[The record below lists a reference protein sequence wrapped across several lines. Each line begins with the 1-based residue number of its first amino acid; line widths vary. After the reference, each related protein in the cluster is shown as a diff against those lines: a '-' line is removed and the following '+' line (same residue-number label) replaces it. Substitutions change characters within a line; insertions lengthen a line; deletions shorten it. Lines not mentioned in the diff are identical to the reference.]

1 MPCLILYSSFH
12 ISCTC
17 WASTSIYAPL
27 KDTNWTSN
35 KPLIGTNWTYRISTS
50 FHGPFWML
58 SACTYLFHKLL
69 PGANCICTTCN
80 SLHGSSWDA
89 KCACETSTR
98 LYEPLGILI
107 MSLEP
112 HKLSRARGLQSAATK
127 HLPAFTSLCMALTA
141 LAESYTSL
149 CGKLT
154 PPTKSLT
161 GFTTFSKELN
171 CTWRTTSSLH

>member
-89 KCACETSTR
+89 KCTCETSTR
-98 LYEPLGILI
+98 LYEPLGDPNHEFRT
-107 MSLEP
+107 S
-112 HKLSRARGLQSAATK
+112 Q
-127 HLPAFTSLCMALTA
+127 AFTSQRAAKC
-141 LAESYTSL
+141 SYQTFTSL
-149 CGKLT
+149 HKPLHG
-154 PPTKSLT
+154 S
-161 GFTTFSKELN
+161 N
-171 CTWRTTSSLH
+171 CTCRILYEPLREANSTYQISNWFYNLFQGAKLHLKNH